1 MKPEVSERLF
11 IEELIT
17 HSINESAIKKEEITN
32 IERLTGDAS
41 TRRYY
46 RVFCESTNYVVC
58 LDNPSEE
65 KNSFVEVQSYLVDK
79 KIRVPKI
86 YDINLAKGYILE
98 EDLGDVT
105 LLQHLAEIENVGTE
119 YNLYKSVIDELLIL
133 HTIPAQDIEQSK
145 KFPLKFDYEKLTSEI
160 DFSVKFFFKLFLKN
174 ENEEILKE
182 LGSHF
187 NSICKRLS
195 NEKMVL
201 THRDFHSR
209 NIMVKDDDLVMI
221 DFQDARW
228 GIPQYDLASLL
239 DDCYYQIHKDNKEKL
254 LQYYYDNLP
263 QEIHEQGNFENFKS
277 FYQDMA
283 IQRVFK
289 AIGSFSYIYYMRKD
303 ERYLKYIGF
312 AMEKLREIM
321 LGDSKYKELRAI
333 LFRTYYE
340 S

>member
-1 MKPEVSERLF
+1 MKPEVSERLL

-17 HSINESAIKKEEITN
+17 HSINESAINKEEIVN
-32 IERLTGDAS
+32 IESLTGDAS

-46 RVFCESTNYVVC
+46 RVFCEKTNYVVC

-65 KNSFVEVQSYLVDK
+65 KNSFVEVQSYLVNQNL
-79 KIRVPKI
+79 RVPKI
-86 YDINLAKGYILE
+86 YDTNLSKGYILE

-105 LLQHLAEIENVGTE
+105 LLMHLATIEDIETE
-119 YNLYKSVIDELLIL
+119 YKLYKTVIDELLTL
-133 HTIPAQDIEQSK
+133 HTIPAIDIEKAK
-145 KFPLKFDYEKLTSEI
+145 KFDLKFDYEKLTSEI

-174 ENEEILKE
+174 DNAEVLEE

-195 NEKMVL
+195 EEKMVL

-263 QEIHEQGNFENFKS
+263 EDTHEQGSFENFKN

-321 LGDSKYKELRAI
+321 LSDSKYKDLRTI

>member
-1 MKPEVSERLF
+1 MKPEVSERLL

-17 HSINESAIKKEEITN
+17 HSINESAINKEEIVN
-32 IERLTGDAS
+32 IESLTGDAS

-46 RVFCESTNYVVC
+46 RVFCKKTNYVVC

-65 KNSFVEVQSYLVDK
+65 KNSFVEVQSYLVNQNL
-79 KIRVPKI
+79 RVPKI
-86 YDINLAKGYILE
+86 YDTNLSKGYILE

-105 LLQHLAEIENVGTE
+105 LLMHLATIEDIETE
-119 YNLYKSVIDELLIL
+119 YKLYKTVIDELLTL
-133 HTIPAQDIEQSK
+133 HTIPAVDIKKSK
-145 KFPLKFDYEKLTSEI
+145 KFDLKFDYEKLTSEI

-174 ENEEILKE
+174 DNAEILKE

-195 NEKMVL
+195 DEKMVL

-263 QEIHEQGNFENFKS
+263 EAIHEQGSFENFKN

-321 LGDSKYKELRAI
+321 LSDSKYKDLRTI